1 MISKSSFFI
10 WNNEKCRILYTLI
23 ILCNIIKVSS
33 GYLLNG
39 NGIIRNTQ
47 INIPN
52 LVNLSTSGDNFK
64 TNNNKI
70 NKFYLKDQNIEDAI
84 PSPVT
89 DGDEK
94 GENVNQ
100 LQDTGEYSSDDII
113 VLEGLNAVRKR
124 PGMYIGNTGERGVH
138 QLLYEVLDN
147 SVDEYLAGF
156 CNRITVS
163 LMKDGSVEVSD
174 NGRGIPCDIS
184 PKTGKSG
191 LETVLTVLHSG
202 GKFQD
207 IFPPNSTS
215 MGSEDQK
222 DLKSRKKG
230 EKEHEEKKVYEYS
243 SGLHGVGLSVVNAL
257 SELLIVDVY
266 KGPKSYHIELSKGNI
281 VKPLTE
287 FSEPETTDKPNN
299 NLKRYGTT
307 IRFLPDYKNIFKTHH
322 QHTETEKE
330 EDYDTTTNKSGLDT
344 KCSGCKNGFILE
356 LIKTRA
362 KELSYL
368 NPGLSIKLVDYRI
381 TDENNEPW
389 EETYRNTGG
398 TRSFLEELIKDK
410 TPLYKPISYI
420 TIKGVISNI
429 NVEVSF
435 SWSLE
440 SYTALIKGYANNV
453 STIAGTHID
462 GFKISITRCVNGLLK
477 KYGYFKGNVKPLN
490 GEFIREGMTAV
501 ISVKL
506 TGAEFDGQTKT
517 KLGNA
522 LVKTVTEK
530 IVNEQ
535 FTNILE
541 NNKELLLAIHNKSQA
556 AKKAFDAARTAK
568 DLIRQKSSSIV
579 SNISGKLTEC
589 SSSKVENNELFIVEG
604 ESAAGNAKQA
614 RNRQFQAVLPL
625 KGKILNIEKIT
636 DNSKVLENQ
645 QIQLLMNSIGI
656 SINPVT
662 WRQNDLTEGTHMAM
676 DPLIEMNSS
685 KLTRKQIWLDL
696 SKLRYGKIILLTD
709 ADVDGSHLKSLLLCL
724 LYRLC
729 PSLYLHGRVYVA
741 SPPLYRITNLRNK
754 KYIYSWSQEHLL
766 KTIKELNSKYSA
778 KETTERV
785 RQKDNAD
792 DLGNEYEDEFNDDED
807 DREGNVEE
815 IELKTELGSNI
826 TKDEKSDELD
836 LYNINK
842 SLSKNN
848 KHLIIQRFKGLGE
861 MMANQLWETTM
872 DPKKRILKRIV
883 VSQEPEISEIIRLLM
898 GSDVQSRKQ
907 YIFNNSGA
915 FNLED
920 LDI

>member
-1 MISKSSFFI
+1 MISSSLSLI
-10 WNNEKCRILYTLI
+10 WNNDKCRLLYTLI

-47 INIPN
+47 INIRN
-52 LVNLSTSGDNFK
+52 LDNHVSSRDNIKTVNKNTYKFQL
-64 TNNNKI
+64 NN
-70 NKFYLKDQNIEDAI
+70 QNTDDFI
-84 PSPVT
+84 PSSVT
-89 DGDEK
+89 DDDQRE
-94 GENVNQ
+94 ENVQQ
-100 LQDTGEYSSDDII
+100 LQDNEEYRSDDII

-156 CNRITVS
+156 CNKITVS
-163 LMKDGSVEVSD
+163 LMNDGSVEVSD

-207 IFPPNSTS
+207 IFPPNSIS
-215 MGSEDQK
+215 VKPDDKNDS
-222 DLKSRKKG
+222 KSSKKG
-230 EKEHEEKKVYEYS
+230 SKELEEKRIYEYS

-257 SELLIVDVY
+257 SEFLIVDVF
-266 KGPKSYHIELSKGNI
+266 KGSKSYHIELSKGNI
-281 VKPLTE
+281 TKPLTE
-287 FSEPETTDKPNN
+287 FSEPETTDQPNP
-299 NLKRYGTT
+299 NLKKYGTT
-307 IRFLPDYKNIFKTHH
+307 IRFLPDYKHIFKTHH
-322 QHTETEKE
+322 QHTETENE
-330 EDYDTTTNKSGLDT
+330 ENSGTSTDKNDLDT
-344 KCSGCKNGFILE
+344 KCSGCKNGFILD

-368 NPGLSIKLVDYRI
+368 NPGLFIKLVDYRI
-381 TDENNEPW
+381 SNENNVKL
-389 EETYRNTGG
+389 YHNTGG

-420 TIKGVISNI
+420 TIRGVINNV

-440 SYTALIKGYANNV
+440 SYTALIKAYANNV

-462 GFKISITRCVNGLLK
+462 GFKTSITRCVNGLLK
-477 KYGYFKGNVKPLN
+477 KYGYFRGNVKPLN

-556 AKKAFDAARTAK
+556 AKKAFDAARSAK
-568 DLIRQKSSSIV
+568 DLIRQKSSSLI

-589 SSSKVENNELFIVEG
+589 SSNNVENNELFIVEG

-662 WRQNDLTEGTHMAM
+662 WRQKDLIAGTDVAL
-676 DPLIEMNSS
+676 DPFIEMNNS
-685 KLTRKQIWLDL
+685 T
-696 SKLRYGKIILLTD
+696 YGKIILLTD

-766 KTIKELNSKYSA
+766 RTIKELNSKYEH
-778 KETTERV
+778 KETTDGDEEKGDTQD
-785 RQKDNAD
+785 QKPQ
-792 DLGNEYEDEFNDDED
+792 YEDELEDNED

-815 IELKTELGSNI
+815 IELKTELGSNV
-826 TKDEKSDELD
+826 TQDKQSDELD

-842 SLSKNN
+842 TLSKTN

-883 VSQEPEISEIIRLLM
+883 VSHQPEISEIIKLLM

-907 YIFNNSGA
+907 YIFNNSQA
-915 FNLED
+915 FHLED